1 MKDVGLQVIIDY
13 LVPFEL
19 KKKKQTVTQEG
30 EREMAFL
37 WLNFAWKGTG
47 FSLIILEGLNLWFV
61 GFRGSIRGQLFSMQ
75 KSDISGPV
83 VSIFLFFFFFTCLE
97 LIGFDQVLFEG
108 TYYQREIRILKMPV
122 CRLERNS
129 CQKFFNM
136 VMIIIIRALTSTTTA
151 KSSLKMENHTNHL

>member
-83 VSIFLFFFFFTCLE
+83 VSIFFFFFYMSGAYRFRSSAFWRDL
-97 LIGFDQVLFEG
+97 LS
-108 TYYQREIRILKMPV
+108 
-122 CRLERNS
+122 ERN
-129 CQKFFNM
+129 
-136 VMIIIIRALTSTTTA
+136 
-151 KSSLKMENHTNHL
+151 